1 MLRRP
6 VILVLLGAVAATGE
20 YAQTFTSLFSFAGS
34 NGENPDAALVQGT
47 NGNLYGATRW
57 GGTESAYPY
66 GGTIFEITPGGTLTT
81 LYNFCGNGCAHG
93 VNPSLLLLTPG
104 GNFFGLTESGGT
116 TNCNEE
122 GGCGTAFTMGPS
134 GKLTTLSSFC
144 KMGDTNCG
152 FVPNSLVQA
161 ADGNLYG
168 TTLWGGANCPTVG
181 CGTVFKLTLSGT
193 LTTIHSFCSQLS
205 PVGGCLDGA
214 YPYGLIEGADGNF
227 YGTTELGGTGTW
239 PNGFGGGTVFKITP
253 SGVLTLLHS
262 FCTNEDQGRCPD
274 GSYPEGGLIQA
285 TDGFLYGT
293 TTGES
298 GPGTIF
304 RMTPGGTFT
313 TLYSFCQKSQC
324 ADGAYPYAGL
334 IQATD
339 GNLYGVTA
347 EGGINNAGTVF
358 QFTPSG
364 KLTTLYS
371 FCSQPNC
378 ADGSNPYVA
387 LVQATNG
394 DFYGTTEDGGNDIC
408 NDFDTGTCGTL
419 FSVSVGL
426 GPFVKLVP
434 SAGKVGSA
442 VTILG
447 TDLTGASSV
456 TVDGL
461 PAAFTIVSAT
471 EITATIPSGAAKG
484 YVTVVTPGGTLSS
497 NVPFQIL

>member
-1 MLRRP
+1 MI
-6 VILVLLGAVAATGE
+6 VALLAAVSVNGG
-20 YAQTFTSLFSFAGS
+20 YAQTFTSLFSFDGS

-47 NGNLYGATRW
+47 DGNLYGATRW
-57 GGTESAYPY
+57 AGTESAYPF

-93 VNPSLLLLTPG
+93 VNPAVLLLTPG

-144 KMGDTNCG
+144 KTGDTNCG

-161 ADGNLYG
+161 TDGNLYG

-181 CGTVFKLTLSGT
+181 CGTVFKLSLSGT

-205 PVGGCLDGA
+205 PVGECLDGA
-214 YPYGLIEGADGNF
+214 YPYGLIEGADGNL
-227 YGTTELGGTGTW
+227 YGTTEFGGASVE
-239 PNGFGGGTVFKITP
+239 PYGFGGGTVFKIAPGGTW
-253 SGVLTLLHS
+253 TLLHS
-262 FCTNEDQGRCPD
+262 FCTNDVEGRCTD
-274 GSYPEGGLIQA
+274 GAYPEAGLIQA

-293 TTGES
+293 TVGGNTS
-298 GPGTIF
+298 GTIF
-304 RMTPGGTFT
+304 RMTPDGTFS
-313 TLYSFCQKSQC
+313 TLYAFCHESGC
-324 ADGAYPYAGL
+324 ADGFQPYAGL

-339 GNLYGVTA
+339 GNLYGVTS
-347 EGGINNAGTVF
+347 GGGTNGSGTVF
-358 QFTPSG
+358 QITPAG
-364 KLTTLYS
+364 TLTTLYR
-371 FCSQPNC
+371 FCSQPGC
-378 ADGSNPYVA
+378 VDGANPLVA

-394 DFYGTTEDGGNDIC
+394 DLYGTTEGGGNNKC
-408 NDFDTGTCGTL
+408 NDLDSGTCGTI
-419 FSVSVGL
+419 FSMSLGL

-434 SAGKVGSA
+434 AVGKAGSA

-484 YVTVVTPGGTLSS
+484 LVTVVTPGGTLSS
-497 NVPFQIL
+497 NVPLQIL